1 MKKLFLLFF
10 IFTSFIFAFSE
21 HDESFKEYGEH
32 FGVPPLLLKN
42 IAKVESSLN
51 PNCINHNKNGTIDY
65 GIMQINTVHFAELQR
80 YGVSERNIMN
90 PKVNIMAGAILV
102 KKLIDNNQIN
112 YDSIGKYHS
121 KTLHFKSLWVQKLS
135 LELRKS
141 R

>member
-1 MKKLFLLFF
+1 MRKLFLLSFVF
-10 IFTSFIFAFSE
+10 INFIFAFSE
-21 HDESFKEYGEH
+21 YDESFKEYGEH
-32 FGVPPLLLKN
+32 FGIPPLLLKN
-42 IAKVESSLN
+42 IAKIESSLN
-51 PNCINHNKNGTIDY
+51 PHCINHNKNGTIDY

-80 YGVSERNIMN
+80 YGVNERNIMN

-102 KKLIDNNQIN
+102 KKLIDNNQTN

-121 KTLHFKSLWVQKLS
+121 KTSRFKSLWVQKLS

>member
-10 IFTSFIFAFSE
+10 IFISLAFAFSE

-90 PKVNIMAGAILV
+90 PKVNIMRRRHTC
-102 KKLIDNNQIN
+102 KKA
-112 YDSIGKYHS
+112 Y
-121 KTLHFKSLWVQKLS
+121 
-135 LELRKS
+135 
-141 R
+141 